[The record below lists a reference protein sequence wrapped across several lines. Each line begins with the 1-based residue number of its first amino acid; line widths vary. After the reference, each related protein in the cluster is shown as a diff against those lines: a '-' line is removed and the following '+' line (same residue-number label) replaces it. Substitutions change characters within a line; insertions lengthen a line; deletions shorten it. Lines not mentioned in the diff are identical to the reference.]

1 MRAFVV
7 LGLVF
12 FFHTEPSDWLRKT
25 SPKWPVLCRVG
36 HNVWPQLSQSV
47 NLQQD
52 AQWLCLIWKWWNES
66 MDVQRHSLLWDC
78 ILCNT
83 GVCNTGVC
91 STGVQVDCVQ
101 YRWSVG
107 RWVSAGKA
115 DWSAAVMW
123 TVSWSPGGVV
133 VRCHANWQPFPPSSR
148 CQLPG
153 RSFTCQSFT
162 FKRSILML
170 LVKFWLFLIF
180 EFYNFV

>member
-47 NLQQD
+47 DLQQD

-78 ILCNT
+78 
-83 GVCNTGVC
+83 
-91 STGVQVDCVQ
+91 SMQYRCVQ
-101 YRWSVG
+101 YRCMQYRCSGGLCAIQV
-107 RWVSAGKA
+107 
-115 DWSAAVMW
+115 
-123 TVSWSPGGVV
+123 VSWKVGLSGQSRLICCCYVNSQLITRW
-133 VRCHANWQPFPPSSR
+133 RCCPLPCKLATLSS
-148 CQLPG
+148 Q
-153 RSFTCQSFT
+153 
-162 FKRSILML
+162 
-170 LVKFWLFLIF
+170 
-180 EFYNFV
+180 